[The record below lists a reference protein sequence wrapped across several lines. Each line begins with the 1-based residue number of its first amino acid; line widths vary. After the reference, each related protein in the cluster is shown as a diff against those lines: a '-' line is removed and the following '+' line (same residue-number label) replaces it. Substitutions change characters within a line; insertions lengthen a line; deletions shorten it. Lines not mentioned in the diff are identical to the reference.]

1 MMSIKLF
8 TAIIPVTLVTALA
21 FSSTGLA
28 ADSVVHDDSHGD
40 ATFELQLNSG
50 EKWAIDAPLGKA
62 MGDISTAMRQS
73 IGTLDEEQLS
83 SVDLAPL
90 ASQVNDSVTY
100 MVTNCDLPPDAD
112 AQLHKIIA
120 QLMAGSDKMV
130 GKNTDATPRDGVV
143 QVLGAL
149 EAYDQYF
156 DDPGYVPIAH

>member
-1 MMSIKLF
+1 MSTKLLTAVIPF
-8 TAIIPVTLVTALA
+8 TLATALA
-21 FSSTGLA
+21 FSSISLA

-62 MGDISTAMRQS
+62 MGNISTAMRQS
-73 IGTLDEEQLS
+73 IGTIDEEQLS
-83 SVDLAPL
+83 SLDFASL
-90 ASQVNDSVTY
+90 ASQVNDGITY

-120 QLMAGSDKMV
+120 QLVAGSDKMV
-130 GKNTDATPRDGVV
+130 GKNTDASPHEGVV

-156 DDPGYVPIAH
+156 DDPDFVPITH

>member
-1 MMSIKLF
+1 MSTKLLTAVIPF
-8 TAIIPVTLVTALA
+8 TLATALA
-21 FSSTGLA
+21 FSATSLA
-28 ADSVVHDDSHGD
+28 ADSALHDDSHGD
-40 ATFELQLNSG
+40 TPLELQLNNG

-73 IGTLDEEQLS
+73 IETIDEKPLS
-83 SVDLAPL
+83 AVDFAPL
-90 ASQVNDSVTY
+90 ASQLNDSITY
-100 MVTNCDLPPDAD
+100 MVTNCDLSPDAD

-130 GKNTDATPRDGVV
+130 GKNTEATPHDGVM

-156 DDPGYVPIAH
+156 DDPDFVPITQ